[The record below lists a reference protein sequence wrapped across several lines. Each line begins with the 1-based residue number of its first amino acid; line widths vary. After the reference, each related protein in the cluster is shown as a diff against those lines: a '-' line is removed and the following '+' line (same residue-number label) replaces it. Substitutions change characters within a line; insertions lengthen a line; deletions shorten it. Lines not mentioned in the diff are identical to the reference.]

1 MFRVPG
7 SSEPPSTPDRRSY
20 QGHPSTTPAGP
31 PPSNRA
37 FEPSFTP
44 KAPVPSS
51 VLGSS
56 QYGTGA
62 LKGRYSSR
70 QNAGAF
76 ERNRQ
81 LPSSPPQPN
90 DQDGSEEDDA
100 MEEDRDVVDD
110 SLAQISPGYNSFL
123 SMGGSLGGIG
133 SGNYAPSPR
142 GKRPSNFGQT
152 FGQTARHKHVDD
164 GLDIRGFAKGLAAA
178 SRRPVL
184 EDEDDLIVETERIV
198 EQLSAGRGT
207 RANITNTS
215 EQLVTLWRKHGPLSE
230 EDIQGETIGP
240 ESDDSNVAKAAFL
253 SSLMI
258 QLYCPPRPSDE
269 EMETPIPKVLL
280 DWLDANHNPSGDI
293 IRSVLDLEGGYATS
307 ETYWDAIFMSLLR
320 GRFEDVTE
328 LLRNANFGD
337 VDTGDGYGYSD
348 QQLQN
353 VDIVLKQAIDL
364 LAECPAVSS
373 DDWDI
378 SGLGWALYRRR
389 LEQAKEDLR
398 DFCEGSSR
406 KDIEQMQS
414 SRFGHSSFQ
423 PGFSL
428 SQSSRRAESKVPFEI
443 YEALQDLYGQMLGR
457 PSDLMKSSYDWLEA
471 TIAIAIWWDGNEDK
485 SGSRRQLGGQSR
497 PVDVTPTLAY
507 RQRLSTAFSIAM
519 EEEDLRDNFNSSKAI
534 HVGLGCIFVDDAE
547 ALVGLLEGWSMPIA
561 TAFTE
566 LASAGG
572 WFDDAATA
580 RETVENF
587 DQSDLMVLSYGR
599 EGGKTSKKDELL
611 SHYAE
616 LLNQKLVIRAR
627 ERSIDIE
634 GWQLALRVLGRLDDV
649 GNANTKVAAL
659 LDGLTFNSNEQ
670 VDQVLSLC
678 NDLGFNHHAMSI
690 TEKYADSLSDSTHRY
705 GDALLYYSRAHKFIK
720 AKKVIDV
727 LIASCLVQSMAYPP
741 RSELDERMR
750 NFISSPKQTFTSLAA
765 IDLDAAQH
773 LSTWLSGYATV
784 RKFYELRDAEV
795 HSRSNETSSQRVL
808 SRKKDAAEALLI
820 SVASANHPIRGGLF
834 DPSTEVVIPVDSL
847 LVLLGEALPLLNEKS
862 PPVLSIPQIFTLL
875 KAVEDLQ
882 TIGPRI
888 YAQCE
893 AMYQSA
899 LDHVHGS
906 DVPSPRALLRKETSG
921 MTASSHFSMV
931 GSSMLNSIESGHLS
945 EGSGVLIGRETQRG
959 WDWRRGLKRN
969 TKGSDVLRV
978 LRLRLSEAVGDGW
991 ARQDSDVV

>member
-7 SSEPPSTPDRRSY
+7 SSDPPSTPDRHSHRS
-20 QGHPSTTPAGP
+20 HPSTTPAGP
-31 PPSNRA
+31 PPSSPA

-56 QYGTGA
+56 QYGTGTFK
-62 LKGRYSSR
+62 KGFPPR
-70 QNAGAF
+70 QNTSAF
-76 ERNRQ
+76 DRNRQ
-81 LPSSPPQPN
+81 LPSSPPQPTA
-90 DQDGSEEDDA
+90 QDDNSDEEDA

-110 SLAQISPGYNSFL
+110 SLAQISPGYNPFL
-123 SMGGSLGGIG
+123 FMGGSMRGAGIG
-133 SGNYAPSPR
+133 NFAPSPR
-142 GKRPSNFGQT
+142 GKRASNLGQT
-152 FGQTARHKHVDD
+152 FRQSARNNQAEG

-178 SRRPVL
+178 SRRSTL
-184 EDEDDLIVETERIV
+184 DDDDDLIVETERIV
-198 EQLSAGRGT
+198 EQLSAKRGT
-207 RANITNTS
+207 RANIANVS
-215 EQLVTLWRKHGPLSE
+215 EQLVTLWRTYGALSE
-230 EDIQGETIGP
+230 EDIGGETIGP
-240 ESDDSNVAKAAFL
+240 EGDDSDVAKATFL

-258 QLYCPPRPSDE
+258 QLYCPPQPLGE
-269 EMETPIPKVLL
+269 ETETPIPKVLL
-280 DWLDANHNPSGDI
+280 DWLDANHSPSADI
-293 IRSVLDLEGGYATS
+293 IRSVLDLEGGYAAS

-337 VDTGDGYGYSD
+337 VDTGDDYRYSD

-353 VDIVLKQAIDL
+353 IDIVLNQAIEL
-364 LAECPAVSS
+364 VAECPAVSS

-378 SGLGWALYRRR
+378 SGLGWALFRRR
-389 LEQAKEDLR
+389 AEQAKEDLR

-406 KDIEQMQS
+406 NDIEQMQS
-414 SRFGHSSFQ
+414 SRFGRSSHQ

-428 SQSSRRAESKVPFEI
+428 SQISRRAESKVPFEI

-519 EEEDLRDNFNSSKAI
+519 EEEDLRDNFNSSQAV

-566 LASAGG
+566 LASAGS

-587 DQSDLMVLSYGR
+587 DQSDLMVLSYGQ

-611 SHYAE
+611 SQYAE
-616 LLNQKLVIRAR
+616 LLNQKGVIRAR

-659 LDGLTFNSNEQ
+659 LDGLTFISNEQ

-678 NDLGFNHHAMSI
+678 NDLGFNHHAMGI
-690 TEKYADSLSDSTHRY
+690 TEVSL
-705 GDALLYYSRAHKFIK
+705 
-720 AKKVIDV
+720 
-727 LIASCLVQSMAYPP
+727 
-741 RSELDERMR
+741 
-750 NFISSPKQTFTSLAA
+750 
-765 IDLDAAQH
+765 
-773 LSTWLSGYATV
+773 
-784 RKFYELRDAEV
+784 
-795 HSRSNETSSQRVL
+795 
-808 SRKKDAAEALLI
+808 
-820 SVASANHPIRGGLF
+820 
-834 DPSTEVVIPVDSL
+834 
-847 LVLLGEALPLLNEKS
+847 
-862 PPVLSIPQIFTLL
+862 
-875 KAVEDLQ
+875 
-882 TIGPRI
+882 
-888 YAQCE
+888 
-893 AMYQSA
+893 
-899 LDHVHGS
+899 
-906 DVPSPRALLRKETSG
+906 
-921 MTASSHFSMV
+921 
-931 GSSMLNSIESGHLS
+931 
-945 EGSGVLIGRETQRG
+945 
-959 WDWRRGLKRN
+959 
-969 TKGSDVLRV
+969 
-978 LRLRLSEAVGDGW
+978 
-991 ARQDSDVV
+991 